1 MILVLGS
8 KKKRNPQQRFPS
20 LGIHLSSKDQSVPD
34 LAKTQLQKSLDQLE
48 SREVRGDF
56 TLYSSLLAQ
65 CSAARCLAAARRIHA
80 LILRDRYNSELVI
93 NNLVVRMFGACGGL
107 DEARSLFARIRPR
120 NVFSYNIMLGALA
133 QNRHLYDA
141 RNLFDLM
148 PGRTDVSW
156 TAMISSYA
164 STGEVS
170 LAKEIFD
177 EIPEKDRISW
187 NAMITAYAQAGYC
200 YEALEMLRNMD
211 LEGLQPDNI
220 TFISSINCCSTVG
233 CQVTGRQLHD
243 DVVDLGLM
251 AHVSVA
257 TACVSMYGKFGRL
270 EKATEI
276 FDKMPQR
283 NGGQLYNARVMFDCM
298 PMQNAST
305 WNTLIAAFGQ
315 RGDLEEATDLFHR
328 MPLPNLISW
337 NTIIF
342 ANAQNGRGE
351 NSIKLLM
358 RMDVEGLRPN
368 RVTLLAVIDACSNIG
383 NTDLGRMVLS
393 IVEEMEFTH
402 QVAIATA
409 LVAMF
414 ARCQNLDSAKLV
426 FDNADQ
432 HDVML
437 CNSMLYA
444 YTQNGHLEAAKRMFS
459 QMKEKNTVSF
469 NLMITMNVQN
479 GLIDDAEKMLST
491 MPDRDVVSNNTM
503 MLGYAQVLKLE
514 QAKCIFDKMQEKN
527 IVSWNTMILAFAQNG
542 HYSDAW
548 LLYRTLNLDGFH
560 ANNFTFVGALEALL
574 GISSLRETRALHAM
588 ILESGFL
595 SDVSV
600 ATGLVNVYGKCGN
613 ISEATRIFH
622 GMPTKSMVSWSAM
635 ITAYAQNGHNMSA
648 LTCFGLMQQ
657 QGFIP
662 DAVTFVAAIS
672 ACSHAGLVEAARG
685 YFLSM
690 QVDFM
695 IDPICEHFGCLI
707 DLLGRS
713 GRLEAA
719 QELIKCMPFLPDS
732 SSWTALLNACCIH
745 GDLTRASS
753 IGDLI
758 IEMPGCDEAGP
769 YVLLSNVYSVL
780 GERGKA
786 ARVQEILSRKISKG
800 LTIVDIPRIS

>member
-1 MILVLGS
+1 MIFVLGS
-8 KKKRNPQQRFPS
+8 KKKRNPPQRFPS

-48 SREVRGDF
+48 SREIRGDF

-93 NNLVVRMFGACGGL
+93 NNIAVRMFGACGGL

-120 NVFSYNIMLGALA
+120 NVFSYNIMLGALS
-133 QNRHLYDA
+133 QNGHIYDA

-156 TAMISSYA
+156 TTMISSYT

-170 LAKEIFD
+170 QAKEIFD

-257 TACVSMYGKFGRL
+257 TACVSMYGKFGRV

-276 FDKMPQR
+276 FDKIPQR

-342 ANAQNGRGE
+342 ANAHNGRGE

-358 RMDVEGLRPN
+358 RQCLR
-368 RVTLLAVIDACSNIG
+368 
-383 NTDLGRMVLS
+383 
-393 IVEEMEFTH
+393 
-402 QVAIATA
+402 
-409 LVAMF
+409 
-414 ARCQNLDSAKLV
+414 
-426 FDNADQ
+426 
-432 HDVML
+432 
-437 CNSMLYA
+437 
-444 YTQNGHLEAAKRMFS
+444 AKRMFS

-574 GISSLRETRALHAM
+574 GISSLQETRALHAM

-622 GMPTKSMVSWSAM
+622 GMPW
-635 ITAYAQNGHNMSA
+635 Y
-648 LTCFGLMQQ
+648 
-657 QGFIP
+657 
-662 DAVTFVAAIS
+662 
-672 ACSHAGLVEAARG
+672 
-685 YFLSM
+685 
-690 QVDFM
+690 
-695 IDPICEHFGCLI
+695 
-707 DLLGRS
+707 
-713 GRLEAA
+713 
-719 QELIKCMPFLPDS
+719 
-732 SSWTALLNACCIH
+732 
-745 GDLTRASS
+745 
-753 IGDLI
+753 
-758 IEMPGCDEAGP
+758 PGAP
-769 YVLLSNVYSVL
+769 W
-780 GERGKA
+780 
-786 ARVQEILSRKISKG
+786 
-800 LTIVDIPRIS
+800 

>member
-1 MILVLGS
+1 
-8 KKKRNPQQRFPS
+8 
-20 LGIHLSSKDQSVPD
+20 
-34 LAKTQLQKSLDQLE
+34 
-48 SREVRGDF
+48 
-56 TLYSSLLAQ
+56 
-65 CSAARCLAAARRIHA
+65 
-80 LILRDRYNSELVI
+80 
-93 NNLVVRMFGACGGL
+93 MFGACGGL

-133 QNRHLYDA
+133 QNGHLYGA

-156 TAMISSYA
+156 TAMIYSYA

-200 YEALEMLRNMD
+200 YEDLEMLRNMD
-211 LEGLQPDNI
+211 LEGLQLDNI

-257 TACVSMYGKFGRL
+257 TACVSMYGKFGRV

-276 FDKMPQR
+276 FDKMPQKNVVSWTTMVAAYAQNGHLEEAREIFERAPQR
-283 NGGQLYNARVMFDCM
+283 NDVTWNAMLAAFVQGGRIYEAGAMFDFM

-315 RGDLEEATDLFHR
+315 SGDLEEATDLFHR

-368 RVTLLAVIDACSNIG
+368 RVTLLAVLTSETPIWEEWSSQLSRKWSLHTKLRLLPHYPLRDFIAARDESSPRDDPREWIPLRRERRHWAC
-383 NTDLGRMVLS
+383 
-393 IVEEMEFTH
+393 
-402 QVAIATA
+402 
-409 LVAMF
+409 
-414 ARCQNLDSAKLV
+414 
-426 FDNADQ
+426 
-432 HDVML
+432 
-437 CNSMLYA
+437 
-444 YTQNGHLEAAKRMFS
+444 KR
-459 QMKEKNTVSF
+459 
-469 NLMITMNVQN
+469 
-479 GLIDDAEKMLST
+479 
-491 MPDRDVVSNNTM
+491 
-503 MLGYAQVLKLE
+503 
-514 QAKCIFDKMQEKN
+514 
-527 IVSWNTMILAFAQNG
+527 
-542 HYSDAW
+542 
-548 LLYRTLNLDGFH
+548 
-560 ANNFTFVGALEALL
+560 
-574 GISSLRETRALHAM
+574 LREMWQHIRGYHDLSWHAHK
-588 ILESGFL
+588 
-595 SDVSV
+595 
-600 ATGLVNVYGKCGN
+600 A
-613 ISEATRIFH
+613 
-622 GMPTKSMVSWSAM
+622 WSAM

-672 ACSHAGLVEAARG
+672 ACSHAGLVETARG

-758 IEMPGCDEAGP
+758 IDMPGCDEAGP